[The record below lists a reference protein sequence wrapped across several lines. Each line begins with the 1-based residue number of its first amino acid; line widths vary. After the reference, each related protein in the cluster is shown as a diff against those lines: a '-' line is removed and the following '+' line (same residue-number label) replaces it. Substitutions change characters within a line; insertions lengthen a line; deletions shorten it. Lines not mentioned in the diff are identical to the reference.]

1 MQRRR
6 AWDPTPQAHKVSSWG
21 FGRLF
26 TQWTVR
32 CMRVVNTEKT
42 EETQEGRAPAQ
53 AYVCLR
59 AWRLSLLCH
68 QDTRSR
74 PQPFLHQP
82 PHVGPQ
88 AHMLVSL
95 LVWTFLKTPS
105 TNPLTNGAGKGL
117 LPSPSLP
124 VCAPGKCQL
133 CPVSPPHVGHLVSV
147 LQTVSCLPYT
157 SSLRTASAISVW
169 LWQWPPFSTL
179 FLCWGNAAFS

>member
-1 MQRRR
+1 MYEGCKHRKDRR
-6 AWDPTPQAHKVSSWG
+6 DPGGTCSSPGLCLPEGLAPVPAVSSG
-21 FGRLF
+21 H
-26 TQWTVR
+26 TQQTSALPSP
-32 CMRVVNTEKT
+32 
-42 EETQEGRAPAQ
+42 APT
-53 AYVCLR
+53 CG
-59 AWRLSLLCH
+59 SPS
-68 QDTRSR
+68 T
-74 PQPFLHQP
+74 
-82 PHVGPQ
+82 HVSQ
-88 AHMLVSL
+88 SVSL
-95 LVWTFLKTPS
+95 DLLENPS